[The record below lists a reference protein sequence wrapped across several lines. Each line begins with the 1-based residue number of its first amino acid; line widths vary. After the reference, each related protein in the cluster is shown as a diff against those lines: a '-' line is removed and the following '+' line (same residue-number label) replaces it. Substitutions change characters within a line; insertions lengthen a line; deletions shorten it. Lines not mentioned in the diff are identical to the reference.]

1 MGHPQAND
9 SQPIMPGQWPRK
21 SRRVRL
27 DAEVSLRR
35 SGKLTY
41 KVRIHDASPHGCKV
55 EFVDRPVLAERAW
68 IKFDGLEPLEA
79 KVCWVQGFVT
89 GVQFST
95 PIHPAVFD
103 GLMERLNSRFGGASR

>member
-1 MGHPQAND
+1 MGQVQATD
-9 SQPIMPGQWPRK
+9 SQPILPGQWPRR
-21 SRRVRL
+21 SRRIAL

-68 IKFDGLEPLEA
+68 IKFDGLAPLEA
-79 KVCWVQGFVT
+79 RVCWIEGFVT
-89 GVQFST
+89 GVQFAT
-95 PIHPAVFD
+95 PIHPVVFD
-103 GLMERLNSRFGGASR
+103 GLVARLSRQRAGSRR

>member
-1 MGHPQAND
+1 M
-9 SQPIMPGQWPRK
+9 
-21 SRRVRL
+21 RVSL

-41 KVRIHDASPHGCKV
+41 RVRIFDASRHGCKV
-55 EFVDRPVLAERAW
+55 EFIERPTLSERAW

-79 KVCWVQGFVT
+79 AVCWMNGFAT
-89 GVQFST
+89 GVQFEK

-103 GLMERLNSRFGGASR
+103 GLIERLKAHRCGSRR